1 MFLLHWCVP
10 QDDLD
15 LDDNKVI
22 IEIFT
27 QCLSLRV
34 RSGFLK

>member
-1 MFLLHWCVP
+1 MFLLHWFVP

-22 IEIFT
+22 VLVVYCSQFI
-27 QCLSLRV
+27 
-34 RSGFLK
+34 